1 MPTKK
6 HKKIEKAFPWYE
18 RIRWDRLYEK
28 RKQILFLFFA
38 LIVIVWVVSSFA
50 SKRESSAISQT
61 LKGELSVIRLTRPP
75 STDQKIVYEEEL
87 DTLLSLLSQ
96 SSSLANRFAGVAAQ
110 EEILQNRE
118 LSTEWFE
125 LAINRLDEANLP
137 LYSSIVRATQESEQN
152 ENTKALE
159 ILNEILSVEE
169 TNSKVQ
175 FYALLQK
182 AFLLKKIDQP
192 NGEVIEKIET
202 LIEKD
207 PDIVGLFD
215 VWMRDTPTN
224 VLSFLK
230 KE

>member
-6 HKKIEKAFPWYE
+6 SKKIEKAFPWYAQ
-18 RIRWDRLYEK
+18 IRWDLLYEK
-28 RKQILFLFFA
+28 RKQVIFSLFA
-38 LIVIVWVVSSFA
+38 LVLLVSVVSIFA
-50 SKRESSAISQT
+50 SKRESSSISQI
-61 LKGELSVIRLTRPP
+61 LKGERSVAHLTRPP

-118 LSTEWFE
+118 LSTKWFE
-125 LAINRLDEANLP
+125 LAANRLDKANLP
-137 LYSSIVRATQESEQN
+137 LYSSIVRATKESEQDDN
-152 ENTKALE
+152 VQALE

-169 TNSKVQ
+169 TNSKVR

-182 AFLLKKIDQP
+182 AFILKKINQS
-192 NGEVIEKIET
+192 NNEVIEKIET
-202 LIEKD
+202 LIEED

-224 VLSFLK
+224 VLTFLK